1 MCEREREREREE
13 RGERDRETERQ
24 RDRETER
31 ERERMRDLD
40 LPQVSSPYKTL
51 AKSCRNTRIIHSRC
65 RKPKTF
71 KRNCQK
77 CYSKKC
83 FIVNATLT
91 IMGLK

>member
-1 MCEREREREREE
+1 MRESES
-13 RGERDRETERQ
+13 D
-24 RDRETER
+24 R

-51 AKSCRNTRIIHSRC
+51 VEMLTNISFSPSLAEIHALYIPDAESL
-65 RKPKTF
+65 KLL
-71 KRNCQK
+71 RNCQK

-83 FIVNATLT
+83 FIVYATVT

>member
-1 MCEREREREREE
+1 MRESES
-13 RGERDRETERQ
+13 D
-24 RDRETER
+24 R

-51 AKSCRNTRIIHSRC
+51 VAVLTNLSFIPSLSEIHALYIPNAESL
-65 RKPKTF
+65 KLL
-71 KRNCQK
+71 RNCQK

-83 FIVNATLT
+83 FSVNATLT

>member
-1 MCEREREREREE
+1 MRESES
-13 RGERDRETERQ
+13 D
-24 RDRETER
+24 R

-51 AKSCRNTRIIHSRC
+51 VEMLTNISFSPSLAEIHALYILDAESL
-65 RKPKTF
+65 KLL
-71 KRNCQK
+71 RNCQK

-83 FIVNATLT
+83 FIVNATVT